1 MSQSYAD
8 ERHDDPYDEYE
19 YDDERPDRRRR
30 QRSSTGLLLI
40 IGGTLLS
47 ILLIYLAWSYNR
59 GAPARLLQFNR
70 LLRANY
76 TSIADP
82 SDQALEAEVT
92 AYTKNEHSSLPAA
105 RKALQKEVATELAFN
120 KQLVELPFPPDIA
133 VISDRL
139 IQANQKRSQLIQQQ
153 AQAPTLARMRSLDH
167 AHQAADAVVEVQVR
181 AIRQALGL
189 PPPSTG

>member
-1 MSQSYAD
+1 V
-8 ERHDDPYDEYE
+8 
-19 YDDERPDRRRR
+19 
-30 QRSSTGLLLI
+30 
-40 IGGTLLS
+40 LS
-47 ILLIYLAWSYNR
+47 IILIYRAWSYNN
-59 GAPARLLQFNR
+59 GGPARLRQFNR
-70 LLRANY
+70 LLPASY

-120 KQLVELPFPPDIA
+120 NQLAELPFPPDTA

-153 AQAPTLARMRSLDH
+153 AQAPTLARMRAMDG
-167 AHQAADAVVEVQVR
+167 AHRAADNVVEVQVR
-181 AIRQALGL
+181 ALRSALGL
-189 PPPSTG
+189 PPPAAN

>member
-1 MSQSYAD
+1 MSQSYAE
-8 ERHDDPYDEYE
+8 ERYNEPDDEYE
-19 YDDERPDRRRR
+19 YDDENVEPR
-30 QRSSTGLLLI
+30 QRISPAGLWWI
-40 IGGTLLS
+40 IGGS
-47 ILLIYLAWSYNR
+47 VISVILILLAWSYNR
-59 GAPARLLQFNR
+59 GAPARLLTFS
-70 LLRANY
+70 Y

-120 KQLVELPFPPDIA
+120 KQLAKIQFPSDIA

-139 IQANQKRSQLIQQQ
+139 IRANQKRSQLIQQQ
-153 AQAPTLARMRSLDH
+153 AQAPTLARMRAMDR

-181 AIRQALGL
+181 AIRTALGL
-189 PPPSTG
+189 PPPATN